1 MKTMFACALV
11 IAGASVAGCA
21 TQPPV
26 QMTWIR
32 TDGKNMKGDPVLV
45 QQFEVDRSVCV
56 GDTSKAGLAG
66 LNPVTPYKADYS
78 GAVAAERT
86 NLSANVMR
94 GCMAEKGYVFV
105 REDEAEARSAQFAAV
120 RPQQNN
126 RPLPAS
132 ARQRA
137 LKSQTLHGKWTTTNS
152 DFCLTTSGSPSR
164 S

>member
-11 IAGASVAGCA
+11 IAGVSVAGCA
-21 TQPPV
+21 SQPPV

-32 TDGKNMKGDPVLV
+32 TDGKSMKADPVLV
-45 QQFEVDRSVCV
+45 QQFEIDRSICV

-94 GCMAEKGYVFV
+94 GCMVEKGYVFV
-105 REDEAEARSAQFAAV
+105 REDEAEARSDQFAAV
-120 RPQQNN
+120 AAEKASREAKAKQP
-126 RPLPAS
+126 PATGKRTPTS
-132 ARQRA
+132 AQVADAAR
-137 LKSQTLHGKWTTTNS
+137 
-152 DFCLTTSGSPSR
+152 
-164 S
+164 